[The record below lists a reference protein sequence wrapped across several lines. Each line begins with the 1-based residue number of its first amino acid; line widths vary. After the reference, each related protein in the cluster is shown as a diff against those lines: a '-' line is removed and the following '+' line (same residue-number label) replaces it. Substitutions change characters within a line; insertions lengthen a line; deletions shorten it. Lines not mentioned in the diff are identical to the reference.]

1 MKLEEIILIV
11 TKKLNVKRLICSSC
25 MAIIFIVNGYAQ
37 EDAFQINELLIEL
50 EIISI
55 SEDDYHP
62 DSPLLLKGDTFPT
75 QIKFEFIVYN
85 NSNKILM
92 IGSNT
97 RYHFKPYTI
106 DSDIDY
112 REIGRF
118 LMIHGVDTIP
128 LYTDQ
133 PYLYP
138 DPYYSSTAIWATIE
152 SIYDSKEHPIF
163 TSFLN
168 RWADMAKRGENYIQ
182 GLYDYLK
189 ASRFVYV
196 PIQADYQ
203 KRLDKF
209 KDKSLVDCIIY
220 PRKAIEVKKREP
232 FFIIV
237 GYSEEKDFYVY
248 PPISR

>member
-1 MKLEEIILIV
+1 MKLEKTILNIIKELS
-11 TKKLNVKRLICSSC
+11 VKRLICSSC
-25 MAIIFIVNGYAQ
+25 MAIIIVVNGYAQ
-37 EDAFQINELLIEL
+37 VEAFQINELLIEL
-50 EIISI
+50 EIVSV

-62 DSPLLLKGDTFPT
+62 DSHLLLRGDTFPT

-97 RYHFKPYTI
+97 RYHFKPSTI
-106 DSDIDY
+106 ENDNGY
-112 REIGRF
+112 GEIGRF
-118 LMIHGVDTIP
+118 LMVHGVDTIP

-133 PYLYP
+133 SYL
-138 DPYYSSTAIWATIE
+138 DPNPSSSSTAIWATIE
-152 SIYDSKEHPIF
+152 DIYDSKEHPIF

-209 KDKSLVDCIIY
+209 KNKSLVDCIIY

-237 GYSEEKDFYVY
+237 GYSDEKDFYVY